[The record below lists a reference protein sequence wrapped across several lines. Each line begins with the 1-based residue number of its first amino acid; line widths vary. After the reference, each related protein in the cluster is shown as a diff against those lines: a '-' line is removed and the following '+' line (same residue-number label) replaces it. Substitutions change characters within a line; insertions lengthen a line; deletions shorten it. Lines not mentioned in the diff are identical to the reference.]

1 MTILLVLIYLAFIGL
16 GLPDSLLG
24 AAWPQLRIDIGAP
37 LSGAGMVSMI
47 VTAGTIVSS
56 LVSARVIRRFGTGK
70 VTAISTALTAAAL
83 LGYAFA
89 PAYWWLCIMAIPL
102 GLGAGAVDAALNNFV
117 ALHYKAHH
125 MSWLHCFWG
134 LGATAGPILLSVFLA
149 RPQGWR
155 TGIRSIGLLQ
165 LALVA
170 VLTFSLPLWR
180 KVTEKKEIGS
190 AATSEP
196 ISNREALRLRGLPAA
211 LLTFFCYCGAELGCG
226 LWASSFL
233 VASRGVAP
241 AQAAGWVSLYYAGIT
256 AGRFF
261 SGFAMHRLT
270 CPAMIRLGGLTS
282 LAGCVMLV
290 LPLPTVFSAVALVL
304 IGLGCAP
311 VYPCM
316 IHETPARFGEANS
329 QTAMGLQMA
338 TAYCGS
344 TLMPPLLGL
353 LAQLVSVTV
362 FPWFLMVLFGLML
375 VASEVA
381 ARLTQPHA
389 S

>member
-70 VTAISTALTAAAL
+70 VTAVSTALTAAAL

-134 LGATAGPILLSVFLA
+134 LGATAGPILLSVFLV

-165 LALVA
+165 LALVV
-170 VLTFSLPLWR
+170 VLTVSLPLWR
-180 KVTEKKEIGS
+180 KVTEKNEIGS
-190 AATSEP
+190 DATSEP
-196 ISNREALRLRGLPAA
+196 VSNREALRLRGLPAA
-211 LLTFFCYCGAELGCG
+211 LLTFFCYCGAELSCG

-233 VASRGVAP
+233 VASRGGAP

>member
-70 VTAISTALTAAAL
+70 VTAVSTALTAAAL

-134 LGATAGPILLSVFLA
+134 LGATAGPILLSVFLV

-170 VLTFSLPLWR
+170 VLTVSLPLWR
-180 KVTEKKEIGS
+180 KVTEKNEIGS
-190 AATSEP
+190 DATSEP
-196 ISNREALRLRGLPAA
+196 VSNREALRLRGLPAA

-290 LPLPTVFSAVALVL
+290 MTLPTVFSAVALVL

-362 FPWFLMVLFGLML
+362 FPWFLMILFGLML

-381 ARLTQPHA
+381 ARLTQPYA